1 MMNKIISHKIDPQ
14 HYTADV
20 TIIWC
25 FDDRFSELLDKLARH
40 NGWRWIDL
48 IKIAGGAKGL
58 AMEGQSAEKN
68 FLLNQI
74 EKSISLHHP
83 DTIALMVHTDC
94 GAYGK
99 SFNDA
104 KSEAD
109 FYTAELTKAEANLKT
124 FLDSS
129 GDAVSIK
136 KYLADFEGIFE
147 MQ

>member
-1 MMNKIISHKIDPQ
+1 MNRIITCKINPD
-14 HYTADV
+14 HYRADAV
-20 TIIWC
+20 VIWC

-109 FYTAELTKAEANLKT
+109 FYTAELAKAEANLKI
-124 FLDSS
+124 FLDGLS
-129 GDAVSIK
+129 AALPIK
-136 KYLADFEGIFE
+136 KYYADFNGVLEP
-147 MQ
+147 

>member
-94 GAYGK
+94 GAYSK

-109 FYTAELTKAEANLKT
+109 FYTAELAKAEANLKI
-124 FLDSS
+124 FLEGLS
-129 GDAVSIK
+129 ATLPIK
-136 KYLADFEGIFE
+136 KYYADFNGILE
-147 MQ
+147 L

>member
-1 MMNKIISHKIDPQ
+1 MNRIVSHKLTPD
-14 HYTADV
+14 HYRADAAIV
-20 TIIWC
+20 WC
-25 FDDRFSELLDKLARH
+25 FDDRFSELIDKLKEK
-40 NGWRWIDL
+40 NGWRRIDL

-58 AMEGQSAEKN
+58 ATEGQSAEKN

-83 DTIALMVHTDC
+83 NTIALMVHTDC

-109 FYTAELTKAEANLKT
+109 FYTAELTKAEAGLKT
-124 FLDSS
+124 FLDGPS
-129 GDAVSIK
+129 AVLPIK
-136 KYLADFEGIFE
+136 KYLADFEGIIE
-147 MQ
+147 V